1 MKTEF
6 YINLLNE
13 IQEFENSEFC
23 KPNSSVEDFRGWMN
37 NKKYVSESPTK
48 LMNNENHQVSF
59 LDNEIC
65 KQVLL
70 LGRYS
75 KQLIRKSLSD
85 FPEIANEEFT
95 YLYRLKDE
103 PLLTKIQLTEKNG
116 HEKQTGMQILK
127 RLLDHGLI
135 EEHSDE
141 EDRRIKKLTLTD
153 KGQELFHSS
162 VHQVDMTS
170 KILCGKLNE
179 NEKKTLLEILLK
191 LNDFHSH
198 LHSEH
203 KNSDISQI
211 QQFFL

>member
-13 IQEFENSEFC
+13 VQEFENSEYC
-23 KPNSSVEDFRGWMN
+23 KPNSDVEDFRNWMN
-37 NKKYVSESPTK
+37 HKKYVSESPTK
-48 LMNNENHQVSF
+48 LMKNENHQVSF

-70 LGRYS
+70 LGRFS
-75 KQLIRKSLSD
+75 KQLIRKSLSE

-127 RLLDHGLI
+127 RLIDHGLI
-135 EEHSDE
+135 EEHSDDD
-141 EDRRIKKLTLTD
+141 DRRIKKLTLTK
-153 KGQELFHSS
+153 KGEELFHDS
-162 VHQVDMTS
+162 VERVDMTS
-170 KILCGKLNE
+170 KILGGKLAE
-179 NEKKTLLEILLK
+179 NEKKSLLELLLK

-198 LHSEH
+198 LHTEH
-203 KNSDISQI
+203 KNTEISQI
-211 QQFFL
+211 EQFFL